1 MTRWSSKT
9 YRPHHAV
16 EPDGKI
22 PPELAGFPGAETGG
36 RRRHGLQRPRG
47 RGRAIESQGKKRS
60 RETGPANTR
69 SGLPCCRRSSRAAD
83 VGIDRAGRGRERS
96 RRERGYAL
104 RAAVVRLA
112 RGPPPGFRHRADPR
126 RGRGASRPPIV
137 LFQYSPNNPFYYRP
151 EVLARICREIP
162 QVQAIKMATNVDVAQ
177 YEEEVRA
184 VRAVPRKVFLL
195 PANGRTLYY
204 AFQLLPDGAL
214 SGSANFCP
222 AHDVEMFEAVKRGD
236 LKRAKELH
244 DEIFPIFRLVYRD
257 PYVFLHIRYKYCAW
271 LLGKISSPALRSP
284 LVPPAR
290 GQIIRAQEGLRSAGR
305 EPVHYRPRGNS
316 VFYID
321 TRDSRALSSLAL

>member
-1 MTRWSSKT
+1 V
-9 YRPHHAV
+9 HALPTWELIEQV
-16 EPDGKI
+16 ED
-22 PPELAGFPGAETGG
+22 A
-36 RRRHGLQRPRG
+36 
-47 RGRAIESQGKKRS
+47 
-60 RETGPANTR
+60 REA
-69 SGLPCCRRSSRAAD
+69 
-83 VGIDRAGRGRERS
+83 
-96 RRERGYAL
+96 
-104 RAAVVRLA
+104 
-112 RGPPPGFRHRADPR
+112 
-126 RGRGASRPPIV
+126 GASAVMLCAPPLFAWHADRHPDFGIAQIRAVAEAFPDLPIV

-162 QVQAIKMATNVDVAQ
+162 QVQAIKMATNVDVGQ

-222 AHDVEMFEAVKRGD
+222 AHDVEMFEAVRRGD

-284 LVPPAR
+284 LVPLPADDVDALR
-290 GQIIRAQEGLRSAGR
+290 EGLRAAGL
-305 EPVHYRPRGNS
+305 EP
-316 VFYID
+316 
-321 TRDSRALSSLAL
+321 LK

>member
-1 MTRWSSKT
+1 MEFKGIYCANIT
-9 YRPHHAV
+9 PF
-16 EPDGKI
+16 EPDGKEI
-22 PPELAGFPGAETGG
+22 RGDELERLFVE
-36 RRRHGLQRPRG
+36 L
-47 RGRAIESQGKKRS
+47 K
-60 RETGPANTR
+60 
-69 SGLPCCRRSSRAAD
+69 
-83 VGIDRAGRGRERS
+83 RAGVAGMVCNGHAGEGELLTRKEKM
-96 RRERGYAL
+96 
-104 RAAVVRLA
+104 AVVKLA
-112 RGPPPGFRHRADPR
+112 RGTLGANYPIVAGVHALPTWELIEQVHDAKEAGANAVMLCAPPLFAWHADRHPDFGIAQIRAVAEAVPEM
-126 RGRGASRPPIV
+126 PIV

-151 EVLARICREIP
+151 EVLTRICREIP
-162 QVQAIKMATNVDVAQ
+162 QVQAIKMATNVDVGQ

-284 LVPPAR
+284 LVPLPEDE
-290 GQIIRAQEGLRSAGR
+290 IIALKEGLRSAGL
-305 EPVHYRPRGNS
+305 EPVH
-316 VFYID
+316 
-321 TRDSRALSSLAL
+321 